1 MHERLRTAALLLSL
15 ALVAAPAHAATAV
28 PKPLLA
34 QVARL
39 VELLRDSY
47 ATGYPEATMVQM
59 VSPSQ
64 DRKLALAV
72 FTIEAF
78 GGGNNHQQFLAVFE
92 HELDKAGHRE
102 HYTLVDVMPIGAKG
116 WRAIMELKA
125 KMVTSKDSQELQFL
139 IPALEVGPGDALNF
153 PSRESTIRLV
163 LNKRLTEIKP

>member
-1 MHERLRTAALLLSL
+1 MHKLLRTAALLLSL
-15 ALVAAPAHAATAV
+15 TLAGVPAHAATPV

-39 VELLRDSY
+39 VELLRDNY

-72 FTIEAF
+72 FTIEAY
-78 GGGNNHQQFLAVFE
+78 GGGNNHQQFFAVFE
-92 HELDKAGHRE
+92 HELDKAGHGE
-102 HYTLVDVMPIGAKG
+102 HYTLVEVMSIGAKG

-125 KMVTSKDSQELQFL
+125 KVVTGTDSQEVQFL
-139 IPALEVGPGDALNF
+139 IPAREVGPGDALNF
-153 PSRESTIRLV
+153 PSRESTIKLV

>member
-1 MHERLRTAALLLSL
+1 MHKHLCAAALLLSL
-15 ALVAAPAHAATAV
+15 TVAAVPAHAATAV

-34 QVARL
+34 QLERL

-59 VSPSQ
+59 VSPSK

-78 GGGNNHQQFLAVFE
+78 GGGNNHQQFFAVFE
-92 HELDKAGHRE
+92 HELDKAGRRE

-125 KMVTSKDSQELQFL
+125 KMVTSEGSREVQFL

-153 PSRESTIRLV
+153 PSRESTIKLV
-163 LNKRLTEIKP
+163 LDKRLTEIKP